1 MILIIPFYTF
11 KLRHFNYIHLIRF
24 PIFQL
29 FRLCNSPVRSFF
41 VHLLSFVLIVTES
54 FLSKTKLGFRASFLP
69 LPLRCIV
76 FIVFIVF
83 NLMILILILKR
94 KMMTKMTIL
103 SCLITI
109 WLSLLKI
116 FSFFI

>member
-1 MILIIPFYTF
+1 MISIIPFYTF

-29 FRLCNSPVRSFF
+29 FRLCNSPVRPFF

-69 LPLRCIV
+69 LPLRC
-76 FIVFIVF
+76 IVFIVF